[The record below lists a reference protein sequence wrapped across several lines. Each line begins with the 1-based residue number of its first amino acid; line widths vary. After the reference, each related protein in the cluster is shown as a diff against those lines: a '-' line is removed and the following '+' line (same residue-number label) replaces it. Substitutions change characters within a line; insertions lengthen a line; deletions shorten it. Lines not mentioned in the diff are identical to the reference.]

1 LGDKKMSIT
10 TTKFNKNVYST
21 EDENI
26 HNVDVFNDVI
36 FYNTKMSAVYQTGLS
51 FCNNDYNKP
60 SNELEL
66 SENGGTNFILI
77 EINKLYLKDIE
88 EKNEEANAVLDLLK
102 EVKQDATFKDLKN
115 LYLVL
120 QENHPGSV
128 ELYL

>member
-1 LGDKKMSIT
+1 MSIT
-10 TTKFNKNVYST
+10 TTKFNKKLHCT

-26 HNVDVFNDVI
+26 HNIDVFNCIV
-36 FYNTKMSAVYQTGLS
+36 FYGTEMGAVYQTGLS
-51 FCNNDYNKP
+51 FCDNDYNKP

-88 EKNEEANAVLDLLK
+88 EENEEANAVLDLLK

-120 QENHPGSV
+120 QENHPGNV

>member
-1 LGDKKMSIT
+1 MSIT

-36 FYNTKMSAVYQTGLS
+36 FYNTKMSAVYQTALS

-88 EKNEEANAVLDLLK
+88 EENEEANAVLDLLK